1 MKNKKNIYIISTV
14 LVLLAVTIVT
24 LLLVTSNKNNN
35 KEDKTNSD
43 NTKDTEPTTLV
54 EAVLKKNNKTK
65 EEANYK
71 KITGGEVLNENTC
84 FRNYAFI
91 SNNAIYIYNPQR
103 LNNGEFEYKKV
114 YDIPENIKAMNIQP
128 GFGADIK
135 FIDYNDTLYTLQDNN
150 LDNKVRDSYD
160 MYQSALY
167 SLSDSLKWEY
177 STTYL
182 GKKIDY
188 DFMSNYVYAK
198 DNILYGIS
206 YGNNKYPSI
215 EKVSGNYENEKIIRI
230 YNERILKTDKGFY
243 EIMDYFDNSLN
254 KKITTTVRI
263 NMLTKYYNEVLTFTY
278 KYVILKDYTL
288 IPIND
293 VMENRVRDYSD
304 DYYLSG
310 FNSMNEV
317 RYEE

>member
-35 KEDKTNSD
+35 KENKNNSN
-43 NTKDTEPTTLV
+43 NTKDTEPTNLV

-135 FIDYNDTLYTLQDNN
+135 FIDYNDTLYTLHDNN

-182 GKKIDY
+182 GKKVDY

-206 YGNNKYPSI
+206 YGNNKYPNI
-215 EKVSGNYENEKIIRI
+215 EKANGNYEGEKIIRI

-254 KKITTTVRI
+254 KKITTTVKI
-263 NMLTKYYNEVLTFTY
+263 NMLTKYYDEVLTFTY

-293 VMENRVRDYSD
+293 VMENRVRDYPD